1 MFSPKLS
8 TAAFTDQTIG
18 RSYDGAITRLV
29 RIEAKAVG
37 LLTVIAIAAAVTS
50 AALTFENWWARGVG
64 AVSMTYLAFASWGA
78 MRMLRMASYEQVLS
92 ATALEPDGGRAATA
106 AAASVIESMSP
117 THSNNVVG
125 AIADLRVG
133 GATALVALVLAVFGI
148 AETTSKPAEPTQE
161 TTVDVV
167 TSTTTP
173 GAGVQGAG
181 MVPTTVSVTTTTTA
195 AASSTSVDVPA
206 EPSR

>member
-133 GATALVALVLAVFGI
+133 GATALVASRAHPRDNGRRRHIDDHPWGWSARRRHGADNGVGHYHDNRSGI
-148 AETTSKPAEPTQE
+148 
-161 TTVDVV
+161 VNI
-167 TSTTTP
+167 
-173 GAGVQGAG
+173 GRR
-181 MVPTTVSVTTTTTA
+181 
-195 AASSTSVDVPA
+195 
-206 EPSR
+206 SR